1 MRLFLTGY
9 LAVFGLML
17 SVPTKAV
24 ETLQWDQ
31 KVIPLELVVG
41 VEQLVQFQGS
51 AIVGVPASLAN
62 PETFRHLFVNDTA
75 YWKALEPFAKQRVK
89 VRLESSGEFVLFD
102 ISARAEKR
110 PPKSVEPISI
120 IATSKREGAPSA
132 PAGTQTEDAI
142 TMFDLIRYAAQ
153 ADHSPP
159 RVVATLAGV
168 RPVEQAVGSELSRL
182 YNHTDSVNVD
192 MFAQSMWTVGGWY
205 VTAIEIR
212 NRTKSAIEIDPS
224 RLQHTAHGVVNG
236 VANHFMATALIRAE
250 VAPRG
255 RTNDTTL
262 IYVVTNKPF
271 AAVIDL

>member
-1 MRLFLTGY
+1 MRLLLTAW
-9 LAVFGLML
+9 LAMGALMFAA
-17 SVPTKAV
+17 PIQAV
-24 ETLQWDQ
+24 ETLHWDQ

-62 PETFRHLFVNDTA
+62 PETFRHLFVNNTA

-120 IATSKREGAPSA
+120 IASPKREGSMSAPSA
-132 PAGTQTEDAI
+132 AQAEDAI

-159 RVVATLAGV
+159 RVVASLAGV
-168 RPVEQAVGSELSRL
+168 RPVEQALDSELSRL
-182 YNHTDSVNVD
+182 YNHADSVNVD
-192 MFAQSMWTVGGWY
+192 MFARSMWTVSGWY

-212 NRTKSAIEIDPS
+212 NRTKVAIEIDPS

-250 VAPRG
+250 VSPRG

-262 IYVVTNKPF
+262 LYVVTDKPF